1 MNAVQLTLWALL
13 LVTPTLFNGVGSKK
27 SLVMPERQIVSIGH
41 SVVLSSRI
49 PSNLTPIS
57 VSWFKENAGQILLYT
72 DQGIIPGDGYQNR
85 VGLKHSMPSRDVSI
99 YINNTNLS
107 DSGLYTCS
115 VGVAISN
122 LGTFINGATYLA
134 VLIPPSPPECNIIG
148 NQYVGSNVTL
158 TCHSATGKPAPKY
171 TWKRDAF
178 KPGPISFR
186 GRNVKMGSLTLTNL
200 SEALSGL
207 YTCKSENEIGN
218 ASCSVQLNVMMPSN
232 AGIIAGAIIGVFL
245 GMCLI
250 IAIAIYFCRLQ
261 KKREA
266 EKEQYLAN
274 EIKED
279 AQAPTGNTWAKT
291 ASSDIISKNGTLSS
305 MNSTM
310 HAYKPYPKKPPSDTA
325 STITAMGVNSTGSY
339 KRPSNAQKS
348 AGNTPTRSSPGQSVP
363 AYASLVNTHHSGP
376 PPKWQNGVQ
385 AQAPSQAASL
395 SSMSPSNLARMGAVA
410 VMVPAQNQAGSLV

>member
-1 MNAVQLTLWALL
+1 MNAVQLTFWALL

-27 SLVMPERQIVSIGH
+27 SLKMPERQIVTVGH
-41 SVVLSSRI
+41 SVVLTSWI

-57 VSWFKENAGQILLYT
+57 ISWFKENAGQILLYT
-72 DQGIIPGDGYQNR
+72 GQGIIPADGYQNR

-115 VGVAISN
+115 VGVVISN
-122 LGTFINGATYLA
+122 LRTFINGATYLA
-134 VLIPPSPPECNIIG
+134 VLIPPSPPKCNIIG

-158 TCHSATGKPAPKY
+158 TCHSATGKPVPKY
-171 TWKRDAF
+171 TWNRVTS
-178 KPGPISFR
+178 KPGPISLR
-186 GRNVKMGSLTLTNL
+186 GHNVKMGSLTLTNL

-261 KKREA
+261 KKRAA

-279 AQAPTGNTWAKT
+279 AQAPIGNTWAKT

-310 HAYKPYPKKPPSDTA
+310 HAYKPYPRKPPSDTA

-348 AGNTPTRSSPGQSVP
+348 VGNTPTRSSPGQSVP
-363 AYASLVNTHHSGP
+363 TYASLVNTHHSGP
-376 PPKWQNGVQ
+376 SPKWQNGVQ
-385 AQAPSQAASL
+385 AQAPSQAPTL
-395 SSMSPSNLARMGAVA
+395 SSMSSSNLARMGAVP